1 MKNNFLVD
9 DVFIQYQKGKASI
22 EEIKQALLSE
32 KDKNEL
38 YRKWLWIADN
48 NIRAE
53 DLQSMSNFLIQNIA
67 NSIKGI
73 NFQESKV
80 IEKYIECYSIKKICE
95 TNANMELFFIDYL
108 LSLNEKYYEKYKDEI
123 LNTDFGSCSLFY
135 FKNDNFVVDF
145 FNSDAEKASK
155 LFVEHLINT
164 QEVGIKEIRTINAW
178 FCELNK
184 KSIKL
189 SDISSNVEEMLN
201 NALFLYIDRVV
212 NEEEDNLIILDY
224 TKNIIN
230 LSLKEKYCLSDFI
243 NPKSDA
249 ELFINMDPI
258 ILEYFTQHAINND
271 YEFVEK
277 ILPNLQKLNLS
288 KSTENLNKFINDA
301 IAYQK
306 QKMEEVISESFIV
319 KENRV
324 RL

>member
-1 MKNNFLVD
+1 MIKSD
-9 DVFIQYQKGKASI
+9 EDVFIRYKQGKVGI

-32 KDKNEL
+32 KDKNQL
-38 YRKWLWIADN
+38 YKKWLWIADN
-48 NIRAE
+48 NIRTE

-67 NSIKGI
+67 NSLKGI
-73 NFQESKV
+73 NFQDSKV

-95 TNANMELFFIDYL
+95 TNVNMELFFIDYL
-108 LSLNEKYYEKYKDEI
+108 LGLNEKYYEKYKNEI

-164 QEVGIKEIRTINAW
+164 QEVGIKEILTINTW
-178 FCELNK
+178 FGELNK
-184 KSIKL
+184 KNIKL
-189 SDISSNVEEMLN
+189 SDISSKIEEMLN

-212 NEEEDNLIILDY
+212 NEDEDNVIMLNYI
-224 TKNIIN
+224 KNIIN

-243 NPKSDA
+243 NPQYDA
-249 ELFINMDPI
+249 ELFIYMDPI
-258 ILEYFTQHAINND
+258 IFEYFAEYAINND

-277 ILPNLQKLNLS
+277 ILPNLQSLNEVS
-288 KSTENLNKFINDA
+288 KTENIDKFINNA
-301 IAYQK
+301 IDYQK
-306 QKMEEVISESFIV
+306 KKINEIMPDDFIV
-319 KENRV
+319 KENKI